1 LDEYYINLYN
11 SRRNLNIIGKAALV
25 QINLYEDIKVF
36 CSEEYDDNCFK
47 LNNSNNSNDECIT
60 CGEGKFYDVEN
71 VNEITQKYLG
81 ENYYFDYNK
90 NVYIKCHPR
99 CKKCSNEYNET
110 NMQCDECIN
119 SEKYKLREDKM
130 CLEDNYCKYNYFYDY
145 NFDLKCVNIT
155 DSCPDEKPF
164 ELKENKECIK
174 KCDLSEFDNI
184 CNPTNN
190 IYSIN
195 ETYEILIDNINNL
208 NLQNLLITN
217 KEKYTIFG
225 NNVSFIFSTSE
236 LEQND
241 LFTNYN
247 FSSLI
252 LNECEIILKSHYLI
266 PNDIPLI
273 ILKIETTNNHS
284 NYMEVFYEIYNPL
297 NLSEKLDLNLC
308 HNNIIEIRVPIQM
321 KQYQLD
327 LIKTVKD
334 LNYNI
339 FDLND
344 PFYNDICSIFSY
356 NDTVF
361 SLSERKNL
369 LDLSAEIFCMENC
382 NFSNIDIYTLRSICI
397 CNINNT
403 NLNEENNENITENVD
418 YINKLKESISFSK
431 SSNIKVIQCFKI
443 IFKPI
448 YLKRN
453 YGFFLMVLTNFLNIL
468 LLIIYPFKYI
478 EKQLHSY
485 SSIFLKQIKDV
496 YNTDPKIKIP
506 NEEIKEIKNNFSFE
520 MKENYSNKK
529 DKKINKIYQKKKDI
543 FNLNENKSN
552 KKRLK
557 TNVEESNNKINSKN
571 NLKLSSIE
579 IFNNLNKKD
588 NFDFDDEYIEK
599 MKTKKNSEYYLIL
612 LIKNIP
618 MKKRKEYL
626 TEIELHDLPYKY
638 ALLIDDRKSGTYYW
652 SLLKK
657 KNKIISIFLN
667 REDFNIVSMKISIF
681 IITFNLSFTV
691 NALFYNDEEIRKINQ
706 NDGSYSLENDISR
719 IIYSAIISAF
729 ISFLAE
735 LFSYTH
741 DDFIKI
747 REYKTYKDA
756 EIYITNLM
764 KKLKIKI
771 IIFLVIGI
779 VLNLFFFYYLTAF
792 CTVYFNVQVH
802 MISDSFI
809 SFLLSISYTLL
820 LTLIPPIFRKVS
832 LSKKSKCRHFI
843 YLLSWLIALV

>member
-1 LDEYYINLYN
+1 MN
-11 SRRNLNIIGKAALV
+11 
-25 QINLYEDIKVF
+25 
-36 CSEEYDDNCFK
+36 
-47 LNNSNNSNDECIT
+47 
-60 CGEGKFYDVEN
+60 
-71 VNEITQKYLG
+71 
-81 ENYYFDYNK
+81 
-90 NVYIKCHPR
+90 
-99 CKKCSNEYNET
+99 
-110 NMQCDECIN
+110 
-119 SEKYKLREDKM
+119 
-130 CLEDNYCKYNYFYDY
+130 
-145 NFDLKCVNIT
+145 
-155 DSCPDEKPF
+155 
-164 ELKENKECIK
+164 
-174 KCDLSEFDNI
+174 
-184 CNPTNN
+184 
-190 IYSIN
+190 
-195 ETYEILIDNINNL
+195 NINNL
-208 NLQNLLITN
+208 NLENLLISN
-217 KEKYTIFG
+217 KERYIIFG
-225 NNVSFIFSTSE
+225 NNVSFVFSTSE
-236 LEQND
+236 LEQKD
-241 LFTNYN
+241 LLSNYN
-247 FSSLI
+247 SSSLI
-252 LNECEIILKSHYLI
+252 LNECEDILKSNYLI

-284 NYMEVFYEIYNPL
+284 DYMEVFYEVYNPL

-308 HNNIIEIRVPIQM
+308 QNNIIEIRVPIQM

-327 LIKTVKD
+327 LINTVKD
-334 LNYNI
+334 LKYNI

-356 NDTVF
+356 NNTVF

-369 LDLSAEIFCMENC
+369 LDLSSEIFCMENC

-403 NLNEENNENITENVD
+403 DSNEENNENITEND
-418 YINKLKESISFSK
+418 NYINKLKESISFSK

-448 YLKRN
+448 YLKKN
-453 YGFFLMVLTNFLNIL
+453 YGFYLMILTNLFNIL
-468 LLIIYPFKYI
+468 LLIIYPYKHI
-478 EKQLHSY
+478 QKQLSNY
-485 SSIFLKQIKDV
+485 AKIFLNQIKDV
-496 YNTDPKIKIP
+496 YNPNPKIKKD
-506 NEEIKEIKNNFSFE
+506 NEDVKDIKNNFSFE
-520 MKENYSNKK
+520 LKENDNCKKNKK
-529 DKKINKIYQKKKDI
+529 VNKIYQKKKDI
-543 FNLNENKSN
+543 FNLNENDSH

-557 TNVEESNNKINSKN
+557 TNVEESNSKINSKY
-571 NLKLSSIE
+571 NLKLNSIE
-579 IFNNLNKKD
+579 IYNNLNKKD
-588 NFDFDDEYIEK
+588 ISDFDDEYFEK
-599 MKTKKNSEYYLIL
+599 IKNKKNSEYYLIM

-626 TEIELHDLPYKY
+626 TESELHDLPYKY
-638 ALLIDDRKSGTYYW
+638 ALLIDNRKSGTYYW

-667 REDFNIVSMKISIF
+667 REDYNIISMKISIF
-681 IITFNLSFTV
+681 IITFNLSFTT
-691 NALFYNDEEIRKINQ
+691 NALFYNDDEIRKINQ
-706 NDGSYSLENDISR
+706 NNGNYNIENDISR

-756 EIYITNLM
+756 EIYIINLM

-771 IIFLVIGI
+771 ITFLVIGI
-779 VLNLFFFYYLTAF
+779 ILNLFFFYYLTAF

-832 LSKKSKCRHFI
+832 LTKKSKCRHFI